1 MGRLPFH
8 PRLPEPVRV
17 CTEDVL
23 FGGFPPWIGVDRALG
38 ASEAWRRQ
46 GGGPVLL
53 VDAGSALTFTR
64 VRADGGFA
72 GGRILAGL
80 RMQIEALA
88 RRTRDLPKLRLDRWY
103 ADGGSPSHGWP
114 ARTDQAMVEGV
125 LRGLAAAIIEAHE
138 AAIREEPGC
147 GLWLTGGDAALMRPL
162 LAGRAELGAEDNRSG
177 RIWAPDLVM
186 QGLMRLRP
194 CPGQEERAS

>member
-1 MGRLPFH
+1 VGH
-8 PRLPEPVRV
+8 PPLHPHLPEPSRV
-17 CTEDVL
+17 CTEDVPL
-23 FGGFPPWIGVDRALG
+23 GGFPPWVGVDRALG
-38 ASEAWRRQ
+38 TSEAWLRQ

-80 RMQIEALA
+80 RMQLEALA
-88 RRTRDLPKLRLDRWY
+88 RQTRGLPKLRLDRWY
-103 ADGGSPSHGWP
+103 ADAGSPSHGWP
-114 ARTDQAMVEGV
+114 TRTDQAMVEGV

-138 AAIREEPGC
+138 AAVGEEPGC

-162 LAGRAELGAEDNRSG
+162 LAGGAELDDEDDKSG

-194 CPGQEERAS
+194 CLGQEKRAS